1 MIIRKTGTFVAALV
15 LFTTLFSCGTDKT
28 NETNGDNKNDSTAM
42 NDSTKEDD
50 MQQVDATTYLLPSPL
65 QIAYIF
71 KKSGLKYVAG
81 TAHDVKKQNEYSTS
95 YAQSLALGIYSSDLA
110 YCVLN
115 KEKQEAINYMNAVK
129 ALSDKLGM
137 STVFDSE
144 SLLKRFEVNI
154 GNEDSIMFILSEIQS
169 KSDDFFSS
177 NDRQMSAAIV
187 FSGAWVESMYIASH
201 VLPKTK
207 DSKLASQLADQMGI
221 LENLVKELKRHESK
235 DTNIATLLG
244 NLNAIHDI
252 IAGIPG
258 VKEMMDSDKPSEVKI
273 SASEQQLK
281 DLAKKLEEVRMMI
294 IKSN

>member
-1 MIIRKTGTFVAALV
+1 MIKKIGSIFTATV
-15 LFTTLFSCGTDKT
+15 LLTAMWSCGGDKT
-28 NETNGDNKNDSTAM
+28 TDNNTETKTDTLAKDSTGG
-42 NDSTKEDD
+42 EEE
-50 MQQVDATTYLLPSPL
+50 MQEGDQTSYLLPSPL

-81 TAHDVKKQNEYSTS
+81 TTHDVKKQADYSTS
-95 YAQSLALGIYSSDLA
+95 YSQSLALGVYSSDLA

-144 SLLKRFEVNI
+144 TLLKRFEANI

-169 KSDDFFSS
+169 KSDEFFSS

-221 LENLVKELKRHESK
+221 LENLIKELKRHESK
-235 DTNIATLLG
+235 DTNIGGLLT

-273 SASEQQLK
+273 DASEQQLK

-294 IKSN
+294 IKG

>member
-1 MIIRKTGTFVAALV
+1 MTTRKTGSIVTATVLLTALW
-15 LFTTLFSCGTDKT
+15 SCGGDKT
-28 NETNGDNKNDSTAM
+28 SDNTGSNSDTLVKDTMMQTGENEK
-42 NDSTKEDD
+42 
-50 MQQVDATTYLLPSPL
+50 VDEQTYLLPSPL

-81 TAHDVKKQNEYSTS
+81 TTHDVKKQGDYSTS

-115 KEKQEAINYMNAVK
+115 KEKQDAINYMNAVK

-144 SLLKRFEVNI
+144 SLLKRFEANI

-169 KSDDFFSS
+169 KSDEFFSS
-177 NDRQMSAAIV
+177 NDRQMTAAIV

-207 DSKLASQLADQMGI
+207 ESKLASQLADQMGI
-221 LENLVKELKRHESK
+221 LDNLMKELKRHESK
-235 DTNIATLLG
+235 DNNISGLYA
-244 NLNAIHDI
+244 NLSAIHDI
-252 IAGIPG
+252 IAAIPG

-273 SASEQQLK
+273 NASEQQLK
-281 DLAKKLEEVRMMI
+281 DLAKKLEDVRTQMV
-294 IKSN
+294 KA

>member
-1 MIIRKTGTFVAALV
+1 MILKKTGSIISTAV
-15 LFTTLFSCGTDKT
+15 LLTMLWSCGSGTT
-28 NETNGDNKNDSTAM
+28 ENGDNKNDTLT
-42 NDSTKEDD
+42 NDSIIDEMEQGDGK
-50 MQQVDATTYLLPSPL
+50 VHLLPSPL

-81 TAHDVKKQNEYSTS
+81 TTHDVKKQNDYTTS
-95 YAQSLALGIYSSDLA
+95 YAQSLGLGVYSSDLA

-144 SLLKRFEVNI
+144 TLLKRFEVNI

-169 KSDDFFSS
+169 KSDEFFSS
-177 NDRQMSAAIV
+177 NDREMSAAIV
-187 FSGAWVESMYIASH
+187 FSGAWVESMYIAST

-207 DSKLASQLADQMGI
+207 DSKLAIQLADQMGI
-221 LENLVKELKRHESK
+221 LENLIEELKRHETK
-235 DTNIATLLG
+235 EAKINGLLTDLIAISG
-244 NLNAIHDI
+244 I
-252 IAGIPG
+252 ITSIPG

-273 SASEQQLK
+273 EATEQQLK
-281 DLAKKLEEVRMMI
+281 ELAKKLEEVRAVI
-294 IKSN
+294 IKG

>member
-1 MIIRKTGTFVAALV
+1 MILKKTGSIISAAV
-15 LFTTLFSCGTDKT
+15 LLTMLWSCGSDKT
-28 NETNGDNKNDSTAM
+28 TENGENKNDTLKE
-42 NDSTKEDD
+42 DSTSDEMEQGDGK
-50 MQQVDATTYLLPSPL
+50 VHLLPSPL

-81 TAHDVKKQNEYSTS
+81 TTHDVKKQNDYTTS
-95 YAQSLALGIYSSDLA
+95 YAQSLGLGVYSSDLA

-144 SLLKRFEVNI
+144 TLLKRFEVNI

-169 KSDDFFSS
+169 KSDEFFSS
-177 NDRQMSAAIV
+177 NDREMSAAIV

-207 DSKLASQLADQMGI
+207 DSKLAIQLADQMGI
-221 LENLVKELKRHESK
+221 LENLIEELKRHETK
-235 DTNIATLLG
+235 EAKINGLLTD
-244 NLNAIHDI
+244 LTAISGI
-252 IAGIPG
+252 ITGIPG

-273 SASEQQLK
+273 EATEQQLK
-281 DLAKKLEEVRMMI
+281 DLAKKLEEVRAVI
-294 IKSN
+294 IKG

>member
-1 MIIRKTGTFVAALV
+1 MIKKIGSIFTAAV
-15 LFTTLFSCGTDKT
+15 LLTAMWSCGNDKT
-28 NETNGDNKNDSTAM
+28 TDNTTDNTKDTLKQDST
-42 NDSTKEDD
+42 DEED
-50 MQQVDATTYLLPSPL
+50 MQQTEETSYLLPSPL

-81 TAHDVKKQNEYSTS
+81 TTHDVKKQSDYSTS
-95 YAQSLALGIYSSDLA
+95 YSQSLALGVYSSDLA

-144 SLLKRFEVNI
+144 TLLKRFEANI

-169 KSDDFFSS
+169 KSDEFFSS

-221 LENLVKELKRHESK
+221 LENLIKELKRHESK
-235 DTNIATLLG
+235 DTNIGGLLT

-252 IAGIPG
+252 IAAIPG

-273 SASEQQLK
+273 DASEQQLK

-294 IKSN
+294 IKG